1 MLNPE
6 KVRCIQVYHL
16 NQIGDFLFSLP
27 LLASLRQAFPNARL
41 VSVLR
46 PGLVD
51 LWKMSG
57 LGHDYIVRP
66 KGRGAVDR
74 LRLVSALRRRR
85 PDLAVVIAQ
94 SYEPPV
100 LAWLSGARIRIGFR
114 PNPTAFLLTHKIRK
128 NTPPSIANNLLL
140 LSELGITPG
149 KTDYIGLIRPLRG
162 EVHRMHGRLEEA
174 GVQSGDDLVILSP
187 GASAKRA
194 VKEWDNAKFARVAD
208 HFNQKQGVRV
218 AVVGTVSADEL
229 IRQATSPV
237 LDFTCSTTLTELAA
251 LLERATLFIGVD
263 SGTLHLAG
271 ALAVPLVGIYG
282 PTDHTLTG
290 PPGPWSRIVRTGI
303 ECSPCRENYCRIQT
317 RECMENLPESLVI
330 EAAED
335 LWQMIKRVKLASQ
348 P

>member
-1 MLNPE
+1 M
-6 KVRCIQVYHL
+6 YHL

-27 LLASLRQAFPNARL
+27 LLASLRQAFPQAKI

-46 PGLVD
+46 PALVD

-57 LGHDYIVRP
+57 LGHEYIVRP
-66 KGRGAVDR
+66 TGLNLQDR
-74 LRLVSALRRRR
+74 ARLVRALRKRH
-85 PDLAVVIAQ
+85 PDLAVVLSQ
-94 SYEPPV
+94 SCEPAV
-100 LAWLSGARIRIGFR
+100 LAWLSGARTRAGFQ
-114 PNPTAFLLTHKIRK
+114 PHPFALLLNHSVKK
-128 NTPPSIANNLLL
+128 DTPPSISNNLLL
-140 LSELGITPG
+140 LRQLGITPR
-149 KTDYIGLIRPLRG
+149 KTDYTGLIHPLRG

-174 GVQSGDDLVILSP
+174 GVRTDDDLVILGP
-187 GASAKRA
+187 GASARRA
-194 VKEWDNAKFARVAD
+194 VKEWDYARFARVAD
-208 HFNQKQGVRV
+208 HFNQKPGVKV
-218 AVVGTVSADEL
+218 AVVGTVPADEL
-229 IRQATSPV
+229 IHQASSPI
-237 LDFTCSTTLTELAA
+237 LDFTCSTTLTELTA
-251 LLERATLFIGVD
+251 LIDRATLFVGID

-303 ECSPCRENYCRIQT
+303 GCSPCRENHCRIQT

-335 LWQMIKRVKLASQ
+335 LWQMIKRVRLTSQ